1 MFQVKIP
8 CPEESRAQMLKVNTH
23 IHTHKY
29 VHMLENSKL
38 NDPQSDFSIGRVPLK
53 TSEGRKT
60 WVLTHSSPGTEGES
74 QSYGSAGN

>member
-38 NDPQSDFSIGRVPLK
+38 NDP
-53 TSEGRKT
+53 
-60 WVLTHSSPGTEGES
+60 
-74 QSYGSAGN
+74 